1 MMVVE
6 KDDDDDEMVA
16 VAVAAVVVAV
26 DIAVAVAAAAAVDI
40 AAAVVV
46 FEIDTLYVVVQTGI
60 AQVVQ
65 VQVIE
70 AVNVDLYAYY
80 D

>member
-6 KDDDDDEMVA
+6 KDDDDGEMVA
-16 VAVAAVVVAV
+16 VAVVAV
-26 DIAVAVAAAAAVDI
+26 DIAVVVVVAAAVAVDI